1 MASARLEKY
10 QRLRYYRGTVP
21 WSWPPFA
28 TVPIARRQVLEI
40 LHGNQRTAFLSE
52 VKPEETFLS
61 RDYLRAEVKH
71 KALTPSPW
79 GQWWGGSDISEALF
93 VCMVFCPEPAF

>member
-1 MASARLEKY
+1 MASALLEKY

-40 LHGNQRTAFLSE
+40 SDSGHGNQRTAFLSE

-61 RDYLRAEVKH
+61 RDYLHAEVKH
-71 KALTPSPW
+71 KALTPQPL
-79 GQWWGGSDISEALF
+79 GSVVGRIGHLRST
-93 VCMVFCPEPAF
+93 FCVYGVLS

>member
-40 LHGNQRTAFLSE
+40 YTETSGPLFLA
-52 VKPEETFLS
+52 
-61 RDYLRAEVKH
+61 R
-71 KALTPSPW
+71 
-79 GQWWGGSDISEALF
+79 
-93 VCMVFCPEPAF
+93 